1 MEANALF
8 TLALNLEGTPWRVVS
23 NGFEGEPS
31 FLELRLDFERGSRFL
46 CPECG
51 ELCPVHDS
59 AERRWRHLNFFQ
71 YRCDLVARLPR
82 IHCEKHGVLQPRVP
96 WAREGSG
103 FTLLFEAVVVMLATQ
118 MPVNAVARMAGEQ
131 DTRLWRLI
139 EHHVAKAHAQVDWSE
154 VRAVAVDETSAKR
167 GHRYVTL
174 FSELGSNRLLFMA
187 EGRASDTVGA
197 FVAALRAHGGRPEN
211 IRTVV
216 MDMSPAYAAGVAQEF
231 PEADIVYDR
240 FHLMRLA
247 GEAVEEVRKDLQ
259 RQGAPLKG
267 HLWAL
272 RGNEWTRTE
281 EQLRTRQALAVRYR
295 PLGRALALRGA
306 LQQTLDSPAE
316 EGPAMLKLWCAWA
329 TRSRLEAFR
338 ALAKTIKKH
347 WHGIVAY
354 FKHRF
359 TQGAAEALN
368 GIVQLAKRRARGYRS
383 FRYFRTIAYLIKG
396 SLHLDLPSPLP
407 T

>member
-1 MEANALF
+1 MESNALF
-8 TLALNLEGTPWRVVS
+8 TLALNLAGTPWRVVS

-31 FLELRLDFERGSRFL
+31 ALELRLDFERGSRFP

-71 YRCDLVARLPR
+71 YRCDLVARVPR
-82 IHCEKHGVLQPRVP
+82 IRCEKHGVLQPRVP

-103 FTLLFEAVVVMLATQ
+103 FTLLFEAVVMLLAAQ
-118 MPVNAVARMAGEQ
+118 MPVEAVARMVGEQ

-139 EHHVAKAHAQVDWSE
+139 EHHVGKAHAQADWSG
-154 VRAVAVDETSAKR
+154 VRTVAVDETSARR

-174 FSELGSNRLLFMA
+174 FSEVETRRVLFMA
-187 EGRASDTVGA
+187 EGRASDTVSG
-197 FVAALRAHGGRPEN
+197 FMGELKAHGGQAEN
-211 IRTVV
+211 IDTVV
-216 MDMSPAYAAGVAQEF
+216 MDMSPPYAAGVAQEF
-231 PEADIVYDR
+231 PGARIVYDR
-240 FHLMRLA
+240 FHLMKLA
-247 GEAVEEVRKDLQ
+247 GEAVEDVRKELQ
-259 RQGAPLKG
+259 RRGAQLKG

-281 EQLRTRQALAVRYR
+281 EQLRVREALARKYR

-306 LQQTLDSPAE
+306 LQQTLDSSAE
-316 EGPAMLKLWCAWA
+316 EGPDMLKLWCAWA
-329 TRSRLEAFR
+329 VRSRLGPFR
-338 ALAKTIKKH
+338 ALARTIKKH
-347 WHGIVAY
+347 WDGIVAY
-354 FKHRF
+354 FEHRF
-359 TQGAAEALN
+359 TQGAAEAIN
-368 GIVQLAKRRARGYRS
+368 GIIQLAKRRARGYRS

-396 SLHLDLPSPLP
+396 NLRVDLPSPLP